1 MRSEDEF
8 QVNQR
13 YQQRIYVNYLKVNKM
28 FECIIDLVQSDSFL
42 LLILLEGVYLQI
54 QELELVLLFLAIF
67 IHRNPLCCHLTFYL
81 RFKELCF

>member
-1 MRSEDEF
+1 MRSKDDI

-28 FECIIDLVQSDSFL
+28 FICTINLVQFDSFL

-54 QELELVLLFLAIF
+54 LELELVLLFLTIF
-67 IHRNPLCCHLTFYL
+67 THQNLLCYHLTFYL
-81 RFKELCF
+81 RFKGLCF